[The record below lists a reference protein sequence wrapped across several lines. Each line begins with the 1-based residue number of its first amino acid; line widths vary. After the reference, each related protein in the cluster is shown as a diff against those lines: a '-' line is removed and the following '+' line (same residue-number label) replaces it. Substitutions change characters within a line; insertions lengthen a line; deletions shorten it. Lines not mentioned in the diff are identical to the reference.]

1 MPLSEHEQRILS
13 GLEESLESDARFVHS
28 VDAMNMPARRKK
40 IRVYS
45 LVGFIVGL
53 AILVVGFTYSVLL
66 GILGVVLML
75 GSSLYF
81 VDTLTQSE
89 HVIHSRRSSSH

>member
-28 VDAMNMPARRKK
+28 VDVMNMPARRKR

-81 VDTLTQSE
+81 VDTLTRSE
-89 HVIHSRRSSSH
+89 HVVHSRRSSSH